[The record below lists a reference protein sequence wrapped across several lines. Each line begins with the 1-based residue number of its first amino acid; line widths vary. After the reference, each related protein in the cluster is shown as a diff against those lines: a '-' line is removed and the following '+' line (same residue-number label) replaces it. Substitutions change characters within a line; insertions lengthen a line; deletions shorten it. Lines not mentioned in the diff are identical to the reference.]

1 MEWKIGEIFEY
12 NGEWY
17 QCLKSASCDE
27 CAFNSNYNCMDYPNF
42 KCSAASRTDN
52 CSVIFKKLKKVGE
65 PITVNGKKVQ
75 LLKTTVANCDN
86 CAFYKGVNC
95 DFTYNPRKCYGGEE
109 GTYVEIKT
117 KEDMNKINLTRKE
130 TDFLLN
136 KLQDVLSNYV
146 HGGESSEIESAI
158 EDIINVVEEPDFN
171 MDLKPFDLNL
181 AKAGKPVCTRD
192 GMPVRIICFDAKGM
206 HQPIVALV
214 TQDNGVE
221 YIETYY
227 SNGRFNDDINS
238 QSGGDLMML
247 PEKKERW
254 INIYRNEK
262 GEYWSEQIIFSTK
275 KEATDFVHDHAQYV
289 TTIKITWEE

>member
-1 MEWKIGEIFEY
+1 MERKIGEIFEH

-17 QCLKSASCDE
+17 QCLNGECKDCDFSKDTFYCKYLIEKDFCKVKS
-27 CAFNSNYNCMDYPNF
+27 
-42 KCSAASRTDN
+42 
-52 CSVIFKKLKKVGE
+52 IFKKLKKVGE
-65 PITVNGKKVQ
+65 PITVNGKNVQ

-95 DFTYNPRKCYGGEE
+95 DFTCNLRKCYGGEE

-136 KLQDVLSNYV
+136 KLQDILSNYV
-146 HGGESSEIESAI
+146 HGGESSEIKSAI
-158 EDIINVVEEPDFN
+158 EEIINLVEEPDFN

-238 QSGGDLMML
+238 QSDGDLMML
-247 PEKKERW
+247 PEKKVGW
-254 INIYRNEK
+254 INVYKGGKLDADYIYPTKETAVTN
-262 GEYWSEQIIFSTK
+262 IFKSM
-275 KEATDFVHDHAQYV
+275 EDNYID
-289 TTIKITWEE
+289 TIKVEWEE